1 MIVLLWPDP
10 TNNKITVD
18 SGIGKAGSAEVQI
31 FVPEGARI
39 DLNGIPHCII
49 ESPEGSPPGITY
61 STYVNTDESG
71 WIPYPPVFFAPDV
84 LEPASF
90 EVKST
95 SDRIYRMTE
104 EFTNMAVLSSVTEGS
119 TKTSSIRHTNV
130 WTRHEEW
137 VAGSVW
143 GFSIIGGGLFASCGV
158 HGSESQASRFL
169 LTLTFPEG
177 LEISIDDV
185 LDLNILNRSDGFI
198 GPGAG
203 AYGEIVLQFQTGQFK
218 TGKSIALTTGPTFA
232 DLTLSSGQGLYR
244 MRDITH
250 GATTITSIQIS
261 GDCSNNKW

>member
-1 MIVLLWPDP
+1 MIVILWPDP

-18 SGIGKAGSAEVQI
+18 SGIGSAGSAEIQI
-31 FVPEGARI
+31 FVPEGAHI
-39 DLNGIPHCII
+39 DLSGIPHCII
-49 ESPEGSPPGITY
+49 ENPPGSPAGTTY
-61 STYVNTDESG
+61 STYVNTDGSG
-71 WIPYPPVFFAPDV
+71 WIHYPPVFFEPDV

-158 HGSESQASRFL
+158 HGSESQASNFL

-198 GPGAG
+198 GPGL
-203 AYGEIVLQFQTGQFK
+203 AYGEIVLQFQTGQ
-218 TGKSIALTTGPTFA
+218 SIALTTGPTIA

-244 MRDITH
+244 MRDITY
-250 GATTITSIQIS
+250 GATTITSITIS
-261 GDCSNNKW
+261 GHCSNNLW